1 MSLDDLR
8 AVPEKGKTG
17 DLRALDVTLLAFAVA
32 IGLLAGVGALAFRS
46 LIELFHFLFWASGG
60 SFAEQVAATPWW
72 LRLCIPTLGGLVAG
86 PVITFWAPE
95 ARGPG
100 VPEVIVSVT
109 SGQSTIRHR
118 VTFLKGFVTS
128 LLLGTGASVG
138 REGPIVQIGASV
150 GSSLA
155 QLFKIRPELR
165 RLCLACGAAAG
176 ISATFNA
183 PIAGSIFAMEIILMN
198 IEVSFISHIVVASIT
213 GSVLSRIFW
222 GEFPVF
228 QAVPFVLESYW
239 ELLLYLGLGLAAGLV
254 SIVFVRLIYGLDTG
268 FQGIKLPEWCKP
280 AIGGLALGSMALALP
295 QVLGVGYDTVNAA
308 LTGSLSLSL
317 ALILLAGKILA
328 TSLCIGSGMSGGI
341 FAPSLFVG
349 AVLGTAVGLGA
360 MQVWPGD
367 TLHPSFFALA
377 GMGAVVSGTTLA
389 PITAIMTIFELTL
402 QYQIILP
409 LMLACISSTL
419 VVRFLF
425 GFSAYEMKLLRRGV
439 NIVRG
444 HDVGVLRSLLVR
456 DFMRRDF
463 VSVPEDLPL
472 KDLYA
477 KLLEASYPHFV
488 VLNASGQL
496 SGVVSFRDLRRVLPN
511 LEELESSMTT
521 ADIMTSQVVTLW
533 AQDNLERALHLFEEQ
548 RISFVPVL
556 ASGEQ
561 GTVAGIMTKDDLLS
575 AYDQKVLK
583 DRVLSGRP

>member
-1 MSLDDLR
+1 VSLADLQAGR
-8 AVPEKGKTG
+8 EKGRSG
-17 DLRALDVTLLAFAVA
+17 DLRALDVTLLGFAVA
-32 IGLLAGVGALAFRS
+32 IGALAGFGALAFRS
-46 LIELFHFLFWASGG
+46 LIELFYFLFWSSGAS
-60 SFAEQVAATPWW
+60 FMEQVAATPWW
-72 LRLCIPTLGGLVAG
+72 LKLIIPCLGGLAAG
-86 PVITFWAPE
+86 PIITFWAPE

-109 SGQSTIRHR
+109 SRQSTIRHR

-155 QLFKIRPELR
+155 QLFRLRPELR

-228 QAVPFVLESYW
+228 KAVPFVLESYW
-239 ELLLYLGLGLAAGLV
+239 ELLPYLGLGLTAGLV
-254 SIVFVRLIYGLDTG
+254 AIIFVRSIYGLETVFSHIG
-268 FQGIKLPEWCKP
+268 LPEWLKP
-280 AIGGLALGSMALALP
+280 ALGGLALGGIALALP
-295 QVLGVGYDTVNAA
+295 QVLGVGYDTINVA
-308 LTGSLSLSL
+308 LSGGL
-317 ALILLAGKILA
+317 ALSFALLLLGGKIAA

-349 AVLGTAVGLGA
+349 AALGTAVGLGT
-360 MQVWPGD
+360 MEFWPVD
-367 TLHPSFFALA
+367 TLHPSYFALA

-389 PITAIMTIFELTL
+389 PITAIVTIFELTL

-425 GFSAYEMKLLRRGV
+425 GYSAYEVKLLRRGV

-444 HDVGVLRSLLVR
+444 HDVGVLRNLLVR
-456 DFMRRDF
+456 DFMRTDY
-463 VSVPEDLPL
+463 VSVPENLPL
-472 KDLYA
+472 GDLYTR
-477 KLLEASYPHFV
+477 LLEAAYPHFV
-488 VLNASGQL
+488 VLDSAGQL
-496 SGVVSFRDLRRVLPN
+496 AGVVSFRDLRRVLPRMD
-511 LEELESSMTT
+511 EHRDTMTT
-521 ADIMTSQVVTLW
+521 ADIMSREVVSVW
-533 AQDNLERALHLFEEQ
+533 ALDNLEKALHVFEEQ

-556 ASGEQ
+556 QSGEQ
-561 GTVAGIMTKDDLLS
+561 GTVAGILTKDDLLS

-583 DRVLSGRP
+583 DRVLSRRS